1 MNKRKQSKKDLR
13 NLISETINKALGGLD
28 LPRPNK
34 KVKKIVENNSKKLAS
49 TFVELIKHEDKKQK
63 KAEKLLQ
70 KAVATDDKKKKE
82 KQKEKK
88 NQNGKLVE
96 PITI

>member
-1 MNKRKQSKKDLR
+1 MSKSKKLKKDLR
-13 NLISETINKALGGLD
+13 NLISETINKAIGTLD
-28 LPRPNK
+28 LPKANK
-34 KVKKIVENNSKKLAS
+34 KAKKVVETNSKKLAS
-49 TFVELIKHEDKKQK
+49 IFTDVMKEEEKKQK

-70 KAVATDDKKKKE
+70 KAVASDDKKKKE
-82 KQKEKK
+82 KPKDKK